1 MHRNRNFALAV
12 VAALALTC
20 FVAAPAMAD
29 PGQPGLNDAA
39 SAVYPNTDTNNV
51 LGTGGEGTGATATDP
66 GAPGSLPFT
75 GFVAPILLAVGLG
88 SIAVGLS
95 LRQARARSS
104 RLA

>member
-1 MHRNRNFALAV
+1 MHRKRYLALV
-12 VAALALTC
+12 VVVALALTC

-39 SAVYPNTDTNNV
+39 SAVYPSTDGNHV
-51 LGTGGEGTGATATDP
+51 LGTGGEGTGATADA
-66 GAPGSLPFT
+66 GDPGSLPFT

-88 SIAVGLS
+88 SLAFGLS
-95 LRQARARSS
+95 LRQVRARSN